1 MEHEMEEKSE
11 KLTQWTQRVASLS
24 ILLIFFFIPH
34 SLEDFTLGEP
44 AKVGIPMFTLAF
56 LVAGLV
62 AIQGLALY
70 WTGQR
75 KSNGYGIHA
84 VLGLLWPVFAG
95 SAQLPIILQPG
106 TYRSGSISE
115 FLIFGIIVVGLLLC
129 FASIQAWRTMK
140 RKEI

>member
-24 ILLIFFFIPH
+24 ILLVFFILPH

-44 AKVGIPMFTLAF
+44 AKAGIPMFTLAF
-56 LVAGLV
+56 LVAGL
-62 AIQGLALY
+62 AALQGLALY

-75 KSNGYGIHA
+75 KTGGYAIHA

-95 SAQLPIILQPG
+95 SAQLPVILQPG
-106 TYRSGSISE
+106 PYRSRSE
-115 FLIFGIIVVGLLLC
+115 EHTSELQSPKDLVC
-129 FASIQAWRTMK
+129 
-140 RKEI
+140 